1 MCAPGLRRAQ
11 PMSSRKPF
19 YVGNAK
25 ADQVGDGGWFVGQ
38 FVPAEL
44 GLRRQTEVELKWGIH
59 PDGEKR
65 PEPWASQNG
74 TTISVL
80 IEGGLKVTFHIDGSH
95 QEVIL
100 RIERR
105 LRHLWTSGR
114 PLLGGHRRHHR
125 FVGAVSIRRGRIAA
139 LRQPKLIDDIAAIAR
154 PRGRICGTATSVLD
168 ADRRLRGPHAERN
181 GRARLRRRSRAQ
193 PGDPA
198 DRWATR
204 FESR

>member
-1 MCAPGLRRAQ
+1 
-11 PMSSRKPF
+11 MSSRKPF

-100 RIERR
+100 RIKGDYVIFGPQVVHSWEVIGDTIVLSVRFPSVEVGSRR
-105 LRHLWTSGR
+105 FDNPS
-114 PLLGGHRRHHR
+114 
-125 FVGAVSIRRGRIAA
+125 
-139 LRQPKLIDDIAAIAR
+139 
-154 PRGRICGTATSVLD
+154 
-168 ADRRLRGPHAERN
+168 
-181 GRARLRRRSRAQ
+181 
-193 PGDPA
+193 
-198 DRWATR
+198 
-204 FESR
+204 